1 MELECLLVTRDPVLV
16 SHVQTG
22 LSATV
27 ASIYL
32 RQDYASAAELI
43 SRRHL
48 DGLLIDCDDV
58 LQGANTISDAR
69 ATRSNKQTLI
79 LAIVNGLTG
88 RQTAI
93 DLGANF
99 VLSKPIQ
106 PSRLRDTLELAIP
119 KMEREHRRYFRYE
132 VELPIR
138 FRSPLGPA
146 LSAKIKNVSEGGMAI
161 QLADPL
167 RLDGVINVEF
177 DIPRVEAQPFHAK
190 AEVIWCDSF
199 LAGLRFLYIANDSAA
214 ALQAWL
220 KALDAQLRLKQPSGS
235 ETSEMV

>member
-1 MELECLLVTRDPVLV
+1 MDLECLLVTRDPVLV
-16 SHVQTG
+16 NHVQTG
-22 LSATV
+22 LAATG

-58 LQGANTISDAR
+58 PQGANALTDAR
-69 ATRSNKQTLI
+69 RSRSNKQTLI
-79 LAIVNGLTG
+79 LAVVNGFTT
-88 RQTAI
+88 RETAI

-106 PSRLRDTLELAIP
+106 AARMRDALDLAVP
-119 KMEREHRRYFRYE
+119 KMEREHRRYFRHE
-132 VELPIR
+132 MDLPIR
-138 FRSPLGPA
+138 FRSALGVA
-146 LSAKIKNVSEGGMAI
+146 LNARIKNVSEGGMAI
-161 QLADPL
+161 RLADPL

-177 DIPRVEAQPFHAK
+177 DIPSLEAQPFHAK

-199 LAGLRFLYIANDSAA
+199 VAGIRFLYIAHESAT
-214 ALQAWL
+214 ALQGWL
-220 KALDAQLRLKQPSGS
+220 KSLDAQLRLKQPNGS
-235 ETSEMV
+235 